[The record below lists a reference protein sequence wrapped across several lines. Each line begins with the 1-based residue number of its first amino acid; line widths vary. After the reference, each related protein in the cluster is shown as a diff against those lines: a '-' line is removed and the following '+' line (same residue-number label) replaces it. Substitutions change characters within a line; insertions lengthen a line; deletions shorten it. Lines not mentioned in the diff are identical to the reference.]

1 MSHETNSIVKPH
13 LPKSD
18 FVICLILITCS
29 HTFISKS
36 KSSEDKSN
44 RFAVTY
50 HNSKGHQ
57 HNQLLVF
64 QYKPTSCTAEPYNKQ
79 SKSQCRKQHTALQL
93 TRISIHILIL
103 NNYRM
108 RVKHAIIL
116 LLHEYQYY
124 QLVRPKTKQQLT
136 FLNLALRSC

>member
-18 FVICLILITCS
+18 FVVCLILITCS

-64 QYKPTSCTAEPYNKQ
+64 FSTSLQVVQLNRTINKVKVNAGNNTQLYN
-79 SKSQCRKQHTALQL
+79 LQGYQF
-93 TRISIHILIL
+93 IS
-103 NNYRM
+103 
-108 RVKHAIIL
+108 
-116 LLHEYQYY
+116 
-124 QLVRPKTKQQLT
+124 
-136 FLNLALRSC
+136 